1 MVITK
6 KRVEEILTQEMELDE
21 QEIETLE
28 YFISKKETL
37 TMDEARALDDVFG
50 VIRSYMGARAVEA
63 TLHAEM
69 TRLGE
74 LYREDPEKVK
84 KDHAYG
90 VLLSAE
96 YDV

>member
-1 MVITK
+1 MVVTK
-6 KRVEEILTQEMELDE
+6 KRVEEILTQEIELDE

-28 YFISKKETL
+28 YFISKEETL
-37 TMDEARALDDVFG
+37 TPDEARALDDVFG
-50 VIRSYMGARAVEA
+50 VIWSYMDARAVISA
-63 TLHAEM
+63 LHAEM

-84 KDHAYG
+84 EHHAHG
-90 VLLSAE
+90 VILSAE